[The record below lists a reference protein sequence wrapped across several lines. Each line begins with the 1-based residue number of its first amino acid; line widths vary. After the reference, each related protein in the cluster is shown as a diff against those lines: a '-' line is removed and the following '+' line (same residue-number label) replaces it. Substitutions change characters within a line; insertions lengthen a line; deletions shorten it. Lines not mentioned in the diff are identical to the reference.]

1 LAILDSETK
10 VMHMVMRR
18 SVDMVAAA
26 VDVMAVV
33 CVIGL
38 GTALVE
44 AQGLGGAG
52 TVQGV
57 VKDPTGGVM
66 QAVTLTL
73 TNPVSGFMRDAT
85 TDNAGRFVFGN
96 LPPNSY
102 HIVVDA
108 QGFQRLER
116 DVDVRTG
123 VPIELVLNLQLAG
136 TTTEVQVIGHAE
148 DLLERDPTAHTDI
161 DQSLIDK
168 LPSGS
173 GGLNQVV
180 MMASPGVVADSN
192 GFFHP
197 VGDHAQTQFSID
209 NQPVTDQQSRIYS
222 NQISSDAVQAMEV
235 ITGVAPAEYGDKSS
249 LVVHIVTK
257 SGLDQKRPSGSVSFG
272 YGSFTSPTV
281 EANVGA
287 GSHTFGNFLSVSGMR
302 TDRFLDPPEFAALHD
317 AGNKQSVFD
326 RFDVRTSETD
336 TLHLNVNV
344 GRSSFDVPTT
354 LDAQNQSEHQTIDSL
369 NVAPGYSRIIG
380 TSTLLTANGF
390 VRRDKLVY
398 SPSANPFADLPGTVA
413 QNRSLTNIGGK
424 VDLSHA
430 SGAHNLKMG
439 GTISATKLNENF
451 TIGFTDPAFNSPCV
465 DAGRNPVGDPALLG
479 IGQCQGAL
487 SPNPSFDTS
496 LNAHDLTR
504 SGTPF
509 VFKGAA
515 TIKEQ
520 AAYVQDDIKAG
531 NFSLKVGLRFEH
543 YDGLSAASMVQPRLG
558 ASYAVPGTNTVLRAS
573 FGRTLE
579 TPYNENLLLSS
590 GYGASG
596 ALVGTGQPL
605 QAGRRNEGEVGVQQ
619 AIGRWVVVDG
629 GYFNKHTINGYDF
642 NVLFNTPIVFP
653 VAWDH
658 SRINGFTGKINLVE
672 HGGFSAFVVMA
683 HTNAIFSP
691 PGVGGVL
698 LHPPPGDFRID
709 HDQKFNSTT
718 NLQYVFHKPI
728 GAWAALSWRYDS
740 GLVAGSVPDYATALG
755 FTADQQAA
763 IGLFCGGTFATPT
776 APIATCTSANRGA
789 TRVVIP
795 ADGTQDDVTNPAR
808 IAPRHLFD
816 LGLGVDNLLHADRT
830 KIRVRFTVVNLTNK
844 EALYNFLSTFS
855 GTHFVTPRA
864 YQVQVGVTF

>member
-1 LAILDSETK
+1 
-10 VMHMVMRR
+10 MHMATRR
-18 SVDMVAAA
+18 CVDVISAALK
-26 VDVMAVV
+26 VMAVV

-73 TNPVSGFMRDAT
+73 THPVSGFKRDTT

-96 LPPNSY
+96 LPPNPY

-123 VPIELVLNLQLAG
+123 VPIELTLNLQLAG
-136 TTTEVQVIGHAE
+136 TTTEVQVVGHAE

-222 NQISSDAVQAMEV
+222 NQMSSDAVQSMEV

-287 GSHTFGNFLSVSGMR
+287 GSHMFGNFLSISGMR
-302 TDRFLDPPEFAALHD
+302 TDRFLDPPEFTAVHD
-317 AGNKQSVFD
+317 TGNKQSVFD
-326 RFDVRTSETD
+326 RIDVRPNDVD
-336 TLHLNVNV
+336 TLHLNINF
-344 GRSSFDVPTT
+344 GRSSFDVPNT
-354 LDAQNQSEHQTIDSL
+354 LDAPDQAQHQTIDSV

-380 TSTLLTANGF
+380 SRTLLTANGF
-390 VRRDKLVY
+390 VRRDKLAY
-398 SPSANPFADLPGTVA
+398 SPSANPFADLPGTVS
-413 QNRSLTNIGGK
+413 QRRSLTNIGGK
-424 VDLSHA
+424 VDLSYT
-430 SGAHNLKMG
+430 SGPHNVKMG

-451 TIGFTDPAFNSPCV
+451 SIGFTDPAFNSPCL
-465 DAGRNPVGDPALLG
+465 DANGNPVGDPALLA
-479 IGQCQGAL
+479 IDQCQGVL
-487 SPNPSFDTS
+487 SPNPGFDTG
-496 LNAHDLTR
+496 LIAHDLTR
-504 SGTPF
+504 NGTPF
-509 VFKGAA
+509 VFNGAA

-520 AAYVQDDIKAG
+520 AVYIQDDIKAG
-531 NFSLKVGLRFEH
+531 DFSFKVGLRFDH
-543 YDGLSAASMVQPRLG
+543 YDGLSSASMVQPRLG
-558 ASYAVPGTNTVLRAS
+558 ASYAIPGTNTILRAS

-605 QAGRRNEGEVGVQQ
+605 QPGRRNEGEIGVQQ
-619 AIGRWVVVDG
+619 ALGRWVVVDA

-658 SRINGFTGKINLVE
+658 SRINGFTGKLNLVE

-691 PGVGGVL
+691 PGAGGVL
-698 LHPPPGDFRID
+698 LNPPPGDFRID

-718 NLQYVFHKPI
+718 NLQYAFYKPI

-755 FTADQQAA
+755 FTGDQQAA
-763 IGLFCGGTFATPT
+763 IGLFCGSTFATPG
-776 APIATCTSANRGA
+776 APITACTSANRGA

-816 LGLGVDNLLHADRT
+816 LGLGVDNLLHTDKT
-830 KIRVRFTVVNLTNK
+830 KIRVRFSVVNLTNK